1 MKHLPE
7 NVVGF
12 GEILWDIFP
21 DGRQLGGAPANFV
34 WHSHLLKVNA
44 CLVSAVGNDL
54 PGKEIV
60 QKAAQLGISQKYLFT
75 VADKPTG
82 TVEVHLDSKGHA
94 GYTIHENV
102 AWDYIPW
109 ASKLKTLARQAD
121 AVCFGSLCQRS
132 AISRATIQMFLSNT
146 RPQCLRIFDINLRQ
160 SYFSEAIIRHS
171 LLIANVLK
179 LNDEE
184 LIILTELFGL
194 SGSTLNKLKQLLDLF
209 GLNCIALTRG
219 AEGSLMIT
227 PEELSDLP
235 GETIAVKDTV
245 GAGDA
250 FTAAIAIGILRN
262 MPLKQTHYLAS
273 RIASYVCSQPGAT
286 PILPQSMVQDF
297 YSSPK
302 STRYPAIAPVDP
314 NPVE

>member
-21 DGRQLGGAPANFV
+21 DGKQLGGAPANFV
-34 WHSHLLKVNA
+34 WHSHLLKANA
-44 CLVSAVGNDL
+44 YLVSAVGSDL
-54 PGKEIV
+54 LGEEIV

-82 TVEVHLDSKGHA
+82 TVEVRLDSKGCA
-94 GYTIHENV
+94 DYAIRKDV

-109 ASKLKTLARQAD
+109 ISELKTLAGQAD

-146 RPQCLRIFDINLRQ
+146 RPRCLKIFDVNLRQ
-160 SYFSEAIIRHS
+160 SCFSKAIIRHS

-184 LIILTELFGL
+184 LIALTELFGL

-219 AEGSLMIT
+219 AEGSMMIT
-227 PEELSDLP
+227 LKESSDLP

-273 RIASYVCSQPGAT
+273 HIASYVCSQPGAT

-297 YSSPK
+297 YPSRE
-302 STRYPAIAPVDP
+302 STRYSATAHVDP
-314 NPVE
+314 NPQE